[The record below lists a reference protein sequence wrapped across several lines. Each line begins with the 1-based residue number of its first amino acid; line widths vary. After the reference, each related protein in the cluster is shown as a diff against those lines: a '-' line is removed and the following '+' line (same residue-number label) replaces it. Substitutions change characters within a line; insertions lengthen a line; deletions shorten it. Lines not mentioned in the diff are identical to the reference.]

1 MCCILPVWYFY
12 LQLLNF
18 SSLVGDDLVAMAA
31 NLDKLIAKPPPS
43 KNLTFRISAGISKED
58 TPDEKALLGAHW
70 NDKTHYNDHISLSG
84 FAQLSIADW
93 QRDDI
98 PAESQDVISRTT
110 HLHMWSL
117 LDS

>member
-1 MCCILPVWYFY
+1 M
-12 LQLLNF
+12 
-18 SSLVGDDLVAMAA
+18 GDDLVAMAA

-58 TPDEKALLGAHW
+58 TPDEKALLGAPCDVDEAHW
-70 NDKTHYNDHISLSG
+70 LIFSWPG

-93 QRDDI
+93 QHDDN
-98 PAESQDVISRTT
+98 PESQDVISRTT

>member
-1 MCCILPVWYFY
+1 MYFP
-12 LQLLNF
+12 
-18 SSLVGDDLVAMAA
+18 SIVGDDLVAMAA

-58 TPDEKALLGAHW
+58 TPDEKALLGAPWNVDEAHW
-70 NDKTHYNDHISLSG
+70 LIFSWSG

-93 QRDDI
+93 QHDDN
-98 PAESQDVISRTT
+98 PESQDVISRTT

>member
-1 MCCILPVWYFY
+1 
-12 LQLLNF
+12 
-18 SSLVGDDLVAMAA
+18 MAA

-58 TPDEKALLGAHW
+58 TPDEKALLG
-70 NDKTHYNDHISLSG
+70 

-93 QRDDI
+93 QHDDI
-98 PAESQDVISRTT
+98 PAAEGQDVISRTT

>member
-1 MCCILPVWYFY
+1 M
-12 LQLLNF
+12 
-18 SSLVGDDLVAMAA
+18 GDDLVAMAA

-58 TPDEKALLGAHW
+58 TPDEKALLGAPWNVDEAHW
-70 NDKTHYNDHISLSG
+70 LIFSWPG

-93 QRDDI
+93 QHDDN
-98 PAESQDVISRTT
+98 PESQDVISRTT

>member
-1 MCCILPVWYFY
+1 MFSEISLHIESMCFIHHFCVVLPVVLLYKPCSFWA
-12 LQLLNF
+12 LKLLNL

-70 NDKTHYNDHISLSG
+70 SDKMHFIDHHPLDQDLLS
-84 FAQLSIADW
+84 W
-93 QRDDI
+93 
-98 PAESQDVISRTT
+98 V
-110 HLHMWSL
+110 
-117 LDS
+117 

>member
-1 MCCILPVWYFY
+1 MYFP
-12 LQLLNF
+12 
-18 SSLVGDDLVAMAA
+18 SIVGDDLVAMAA

-58 TPDEKALLGAHW
+58 TPDEKALLGAPWNLNEAHW
-70 NDKTHYNDHISLSG
+70 LIFSWPG

-93 QRDDI
+93 QHDDN
-98 PAESQDVISRTT
+98 PESQDVISRTT